1 MDKPLVIIK
10 YKTADGSEMYVEVST
25 SVKRLLQQSERQIH
39 SQRRQ
44 DRRYLNYMDSIDS
57 LAAMAIFDPQQVDTA
72 DLIAK
77 AEYYRQLH
85 AAIGKLSDTQRRRL
99 LLHFAYNLTYR
110 HIAALE
116 GVNFGVIARSIKR
129 ALANLRKQLAE

>member
-1 MDKPLVIIK
+1 MDKPLVVIK

-72 DLIAK
+72 DLIVR
-77 AEYYRQLH
+77 AESYMRLHGALNELSSKQRQ
-85 AAIGKLSDTQRRRL
+85 RL
-99 LLHFAYNLTYR
+99 LLHFAYGMTHR
-110 HIAALE
+110 QIAEME
-116 GVNFGVIARSIKR
+116 GVNRASVSHSIK
-129 ALANLRKQLAE
+129 ASLRKLYKDLAD